1 MNSCICRYEL
11 APATMPR
18 IVYSNTVA
26 RSKRFPSARRRS
38 GIERKASNSDGD
50 IRQPPIRVV
59 ADRFRHFRSRES
71 PSALKVHRTEQPWV
85 EEPPSQKNSQTTIVQ
100 KNTSPNNRS

>member
-18 IVYSNTVA
+18 IVYNNTVA
-26 RSKRFPSARRRS
+26 RSKRLPSARRRS
-38 GIERKASNSDGD
+38 GIERKTSNSDGD

-59 ADRFRHFRSRES
+59 GHRFRHFRARES

-85 EEPPSQKNSQTTIVQ
+85 VAAHEEAVASFQGEI
-100 KNTSPNNRS
+100 RHR